1 MKRILAALLVPMLA
15 LAIPAAAHVT
25 IDPPEVPANG
35 FSRIALRVPHG
46 CAGAATNAI
55 EVALP
60 EGITMARPMP
70 KPGWDIAI
78 EMRPLERP
86 QPSAHGLVREAPGA
100 IAWRGG
106 PLPDAHYE
114 EFVLMIRT
122 PDRPGTILAFP
133 VIQRCVDGASHAWT
147 ELADPANPRPRSP
160 AALLRLAP
168 R

>member
-1 MKRILAALLVPMLA
+1 MKRILALLLA
-15 LAIPAAAHVT
+15 TATPAAAHVT
-25 IDPPEVPANG
+25 IDLAEVPANG
-35 FSRIALRVPHG
+35 VSRIALRVPHG

-60 EGITMARPMP
+60 EGIAMARPMP
-70 KPGWDIAI
+70 KPGWEIAI

-86 QPSAHGLVREAPGA
+86 LATAHGLVREAPGA

-114 EFVLMIRT
+114 EFVLLIRT
-122 PDRPGTILAFP
+122 PDRPGAMLAFP
-133 VIQRCVDGASHAWT
+133 VMQRCEGGASHAWT
-147 ELADPANPRPRSP
+147 ELAEPGQPRPRSP
-160 AALLRLAP
+160 APLLRLAP